1 MWIFQLI
8 CLIISLIPSINTI
21 LDDDILFDIKWQP
34 ELTSSIELDNSY
46 TFTSKRNENYLCV
59 LPKTETIVPVSTE
72 TIAFAEVVKL
82 LEGLHAKKLCAYRLD
97 PYWTYELCHGVHI
110 RQYHDS
116 KVAGKKSLLLEYF
129 LGYYHSDNQ
138 DIINDS
144 DGKQVLKIHYKNI
157 DNKKTPSLAVRYT
170 DGTPCD
176 IKSNQPRETIVYYIC
191 DERGN
196 DVILNFEEIST
207 CYYEMTVAS
216 RWLCKL
222 PAFSPSEVNRYNINC
237 YPKENARQ
245 KPRNLKK
252 LEDERQMSLKK
263 GGRAQFTMTS
273 ADGTTFIIAY
283 EYANDADL
291 DELTEAATR
300 ELTNK
305 VTQASSTEHFATPSD
320 QTVRQQPQQQQ
331 PPLGNLGTDVDR
343 EFLEGFLSGREC
355 LPGGSGWWRYEICY
369 GKHVIQFHEEGQH
382 RTSILLGTWNREKHI
397 EWLNKNPKK
406 RLAGNIRDRQFV
418 SLYYTNGDVCE
429 MTKTRRVVEVK
440 LRCAKNVEKSHAT
453 SMYLVEPETCSYVM
467 GVESS
472 LFCNLIDYTDEYGI
486 PDREKLMKRFQQQQ
500 QQQPKN

>member
-1 MWIFQLI
+1 MVLYFQLI
-8 CLIISLIPSINTI
+8 YLVLYLIPLTNTI
-21 LDDDILFDIKWQP
+21 LDDDILYDIKWQP
-34 ELTSSIELDNSY
+34 ELPALTELDNSHI
-46 TFTSKRNENYLCV
+46 FTSKRKENYQCV
-59 LPKTETIVPVSTE
+59 LPKTETTIPTSTE
-72 TIAFAEVVKL
+72 TIAFAEVETL

-110 RQYHDS
+110 RQYHDT
-116 KVAGKKSLLLEYF
+116 KVAGQKSLLQEYY

-138 DIINDS
+138 DVQTTS
-144 DGKQVLKIHYKNI
+144 DGKQVFKIHYKTI
-157 DNKKTPSLAVRYT
+157 DNKKTPMLAVRYSG
-170 DGTPCD
+170 GTLCD
-176 IKSNQPRETIVYYIC
+176 INSNQPRETIVYYVC

-196 DVILNFEEIST
+196 DVVLNFEEIST

-222 PAFSPSEVNRYNINC
+222 PAFSPAEPNRYSVNC

-283 EYANDADL
+283 QYASDVDL
-291 DELTEAATR
+291 DELTETV
-300 ELTNK
+300 TNK
-305 VTQASSTEHFATPSD
+305 VTPSTTTEHIGTPND
-320 QTVRQQPQQQQ
+320 QQVRQHPM
-331 PPLGNLGTDVDR
+331 GNLGTDVDR
-343 EFLEGFLSGREC
+343 DFLEGFLSGREC
-355 LPGGSGWWRYEICY
+355 LPGGSGWWKYEICY

-382 RTSILLGTWNREKHI
+382 RTSILLGTWNRDKHI
-397 EWLNKNPKK
+397 EWLNTNPKK

-418 SLYYTNGDVCE
+418 SLYYTDGDICE
-429 MTKTRRVVEVK
+429 LTKTRRVVEVK
-440 LRCAKNVEKSHAT
+440 LRCSKNAEKSHAT

-500 QQQPKN
+500 QQQQTPEQ